1 MNKIATSV
9 IATIALSATAWAE
22 PAPDLIQNLSVSQ
35 NESRLLMMS
44 FTLTEDAIVTLDMT
58 TNGVTIGSANF
69 QTVFDMTSNDK
80 KPALG
85 KVLKQGAH
93 NLAWQPRKEWPGY
106 VFKDGSFAVNLRA
119 WPLQNPP
126 DYMVVDLQTPSNRT
140 YYVSANDLPGGIKTA
155 DPDDTEAVN
164 ALVNDPYR
172 TTKLVMRRVPASGNK
187 WLMGSPTSE
196 TQWRSGTEVQHYVT
210 LTEDFYMGI
219 YPITCA
225 QANRPPIEERYAV
238 TTPWAISFG
247 TFRGSTATDAYN
259 WPTGR
264 EIDPDSYL
272 GKMRAL
278 TGLALDLPT
287 EAQREFACRAGTSG
301 AFCDNSANGLKV
313 GWGID
318 NAEGKGLLPVGLK
331 TPNSWGLYELH
342 GNAMEWTLDRWGTLP
357 EDAQVNPEGPADA
370 SGSYRVL
377 KGAHTGENLIVK
389 GRSASRTQG
398 NASQNYYNKGYT
410 GVRVVC
416 PITVPAAE

>member
-1 MNKIATSV
+1 MKHGLNLWKRICDQVRSDRQKYDNNIDRVHLDRRHSLKMILA
-9 IATIALSATAWAE
+9 ALLPIVSILSHLGFFIPFYQVPQPYFMTA
-22 PAPDLIQNLSVSQ
+22 
-35 NESRLLMMS
+35 
-44 FTLTEDAIVTLDMT
+44 
-58 TNGVTIGSANF
+58 
-69 QTVFDMTSNDK
+69 
-80 KPALG
+80 
-85 KVLKQGAH
+85 
-93 NLAWQPRKEWPGY
+93 
-106 VFKDGSFAVNLRA
+106 FAVII
-119 WPLQNPP
+119 
-126 DYMVVDLQTPSNRT
+126 VIT
-140 YYVSANDLPGGIKTA
+140 VSAFI
-155 DPDDTEAVN
+155 
-164 ALVNDPYR
+164 
-172 TTKLVMRRVPASGNK
+172 
-187 WLMGSPTSE
+187 
-196 TQWRSGTEVQHYVT
+196 
-210 LTEDFYMGI
+210 
-219 YPITCA
+219 
-225 QANRPPIEERYAV
+225 
-238 TTPWAISFG
+238 
-247 TFRGSTATDAYN
+247 FRGSTATDAYN

-301 AFCDNSANGLKV
+301 AFCDNSANGLNV

-318 NAEGKGLLPVGLK
+318 NGEGKGLMPVGLK

-357 EDAQVNPEGPADA
+357 EDAQVNPEGPTDA